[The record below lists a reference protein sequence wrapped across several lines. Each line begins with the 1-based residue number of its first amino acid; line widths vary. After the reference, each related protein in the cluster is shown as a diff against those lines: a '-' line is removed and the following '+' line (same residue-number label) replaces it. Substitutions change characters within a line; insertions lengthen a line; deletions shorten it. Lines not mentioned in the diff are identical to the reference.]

1 MNKVSNF
8 EQCFWDY
15 FLYICLKQKLIMKNY
30 FKTSLLIIF
39 LVIIS
44 CDDNS
49 NKKETKSE
57 KSSSS
62 AMVSSSESPIMSFDK
77 TLHDFG
83 TIQEG
88 ETVETIFTF
97 TNTGKSDLIIVDAR
111 GSCGCTVP
119 EYPKNTPI
127 SPGDSGKIRVSFDSS
142 NKPNMQQK
150 TVTISANTDSGR
162 ETIRIKALVQAD
174 PIKQKQR
181 DAAAAARAQQN
192 N

>member
-1 MNKVSNF
+1 
-8 EQCFWDY
+8 
-15 FLYICLKQKLIMKNY
+15 MKNY
-30 FKTSLLIIF
+30 FKTYFLIIF
-39 LVIIS
+39 LFTIS
-44 CDDNS
+44 CDDSS

-57 KSSSS
+57 NSSSS
-62 AMVSSSESPIMSFDK
+62 SMISTSESPIMSFDK

-97 TNTGKSDLIIVDAR
+97 TNSGKSDLIIVDAR

-127 SPGDSGKIRVSFDSS
+127 PPGESGKIRVSFDSS

-174 PIKQKQR
+174 PVKQKQR
-181 DAAAAARAQQN
+181 DAAAAARAKQN

>member
-1 MNKVSNF
+1 
-8 EQCFWDY
+8 
-15 FLYICLKQKLIMKNY
+15 MKNY
-30 FKTSLLIIF
+30 FRTTFFIIF
-39 LVIIS
+39 LTVIS

-49 NKKETKSE
+49 NKKEIKTE
-57 KSSSS
+57 NSSSS
-62 AMVSSSESPIMSFDK
+62 SMVSSSESPIMSFDK

-97 TNTGKSDLIIVDAR
+97 TNSGKSDLIIVDAR

-127 SPGDSGKIRVSFDSS
+127 PPGESGKIRVSFDSS

>member
-1 MNKVSNF
+1 
-8 EQCFWDY
+8 
-15 FLYICLKQKLIMKNY
+15 MKNY
-30 FKTSLLIIF
+30 FKILF
-39 LVIIS
+39 LSTILFAIS

-57 KSSSS
+57 NSSSS
-62 AMVSSSESPIMSFDK
+62 SMTSSSESPVMSFDK

-97 TNTGKSDLIIVDAR
+97 TNSGKSDLIIVDAR

-127 SPGDSGKIRVSFDSS
+127 PPGETGKIRVSFDSS

>member
-1 MNKVSNF
+1 MKY
-8 EQCFWDY
+8 Y
-15 FLYICLKQKLIMKNY
+15 FYV
-30 FKTSLLIIF
+30 FFFSF
-39 LVIIS
+39 LFVAIS

-49 NKKETKSE
+49 NKKDTKSQN
-57 KSSSS
+57 SSSS
-62 AMVSSSESPIMSFDK
+62 SVISSSESPIMSFDK

-97 TNTGKSDLIIVDAR
+97 TNSGKSDLIIVDAR

-127 SPGDSGKIRVSFDSS
+127 PPGESGKIRVSFDSN

-174 PIKQKQR
+174 PVKQKQR
-181 DAAAAARAQQN
+181 DDLAKARQQQN
-192 N
+192 NN

>member
-1 MNKVSNF
+1 MKK
-8 EQCFWDY
+8 Y
-15 FLYICLKQKLIMKNY
+15 LK
-30 FKTSLLIIF
+30 IF
-39 LVIIS
+39 FFVTILFAFS
-44 CDDNS
+44 CDNNA
-49 NKKETKSE
+49 NKKETKSGN
-57 KSSSS
+57 SSSS
-62 AMVSSSESPIMSFDK
+62 TMMSSSESPIMSFDK

-88 ETVETIFTF
+88 ETVETVFTF
-97 TNTGKSDLIIVDAR
+97 TNSGKTDLIIVDAR

-119 EYPKNTPI
+119 DYPKNTPI
-127 SPGDSGKIRVSFDSS
+127 APGESGKIRVSFDSS

-162 ETIRIKALVQAD
+162 ETIRIKALVEAD
-174 PIKQKQR
+174 PVKQKQR

>member
-1 MNKVSNF
+1 
-8 EQCFWDY
+8 
-15 FLYICLKQKLIMKNY
+15 MKNY
-30 FKTSLLIIF
+30 FRTYFLILF
-39 LVIIS
+39 LFAFS
-44 CDDNS
+44 CDSSS

-57 KSSSS
+57 NIASSS
-62 AMVSSSESPIMSFDK
+62 MTSSSESPIMSFDK

-97 TNTGKSDLIIVDAR
+97 TNSGKSDLIIVDAR

-127 SPGDSGKIRVSFDSS
+127 PPGESGKIRVSFDSS

-174 PIKQKQR
+174 PVKQKQR
-181 DAAAAARAQQN
+181 DAAAAARANQN

>member
-1 MNKVSNF
+1 
-8 EQCFWDY
+8 
-15 FLYICLKQKLIMKNY
+15 MKNY
-30 FKTSLLIIF
+30 FLTYFLILF
-39 LVIIS
+39 LFAFS
-44 CDDNS
+44 CDSSS

-57 KSSSS
+57 NIASSS
-62 AMVSSSESPIMSFDK
+62 MTSSSESPIMSFDK

-97 TNTGKSDLIIVDAR
+97 TNSGKSDLIIVDAR

-127 SPGDSGKIRVSFDSS
+127 PPGESGKIRVSFDSS

-174 PIKQKQR
+174 PVKQKQR
-181 DAAAAARAQQN
+181 DAAAAARAQQMQ
-192 N
+192 

>member
-1 MNKVSNF
+1 
-8 EQCFWDY
+8 
-15 FLYICLKQKLIMKNY
+15 MKKYLN
-30 FKTSLLIIF
+30 IF
-39 LVIIS
+39 FFSSILFAFS
-44 CDDNS
+44 CDDNA

-57 KSSSS
+57 NSSSS
-62 AMVSSSESPIMSFDK
+62 SMTSSSESPVMSFDK

-97 TNTGKSDLIIVDAR
+97 TNSGKSDLIIVDAR
-111 GSCGCTVP
+111 GSSGCTVP

-127 SPGDSGKIRVSFDSS
+127 PPGESGKIRVSFDSS

-174 PIKQKQR
+174 PVKQKQR